1 VINRLYSIMADDF
14 WGRFWFH
21 CASGFLS

>member
-1 VINRLYSIMADDF
+1 MFLIMADDF

-21 CASGFLS
+21 SASGFFP